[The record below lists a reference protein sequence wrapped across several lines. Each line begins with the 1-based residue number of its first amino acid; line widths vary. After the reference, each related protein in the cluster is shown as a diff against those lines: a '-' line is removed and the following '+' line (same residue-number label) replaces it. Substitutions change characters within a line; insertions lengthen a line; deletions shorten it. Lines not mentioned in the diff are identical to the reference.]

1 MYPAISTADLM
12 KIPIALPDDATRK
25 RIVSKVR
32 ESIDARRE
40 SRRLLDEAKAMVEEA
55 ILGAKGS

>member
-1 MYPAISTADLM
+1 M